1 MSSQATVALRASRFS
16 VVSDPPSVRPHLWP
30 VGDSRLQSVGAGP
43 QTASLLEGIEVTDPE
58 VGRFVAQ
65 IREFLRS
72 TEWPADRT
80 TRPGHLTAS
89 AFVLSHDGEE
99 FVLLFHRKL
108 QIWVEPG
115 GHADGDGN
123 LAAVA
128 LREATEETGIAGLS
142 VDPTP
147 LDVDIHEVR
156 PPAEDPHLHF
166 DVRFMVLAPA
176 SAELRGNVES
186 ESLRWVSWDELDGYE
201 PDPGLTR
208 LSALARSRYRAT
220 QSPS

>member
-1 MSSQATVALRASRFS
+1 VT
-16 VVSDPPSVRPHLWP
+16 DPPSAGGELWP
-30 VGDSRLQSVGAGP
+30 VGDSRLQAVTAGP
-43 QTASLLEGIEVTDPE
+43 ATTSLLKGIEATDPE

-65 IREFLRS
+65 ISEFLRN
-72 TEWPADRT
+72 TELPADRT

-89 AFVLSHDGEE
+89 AFVMSHDGEE

-128 LREATEETGIAGLS
+128 LREATEETGLDGLS
-142 VDPTP
+142 IDPNP

-156 PPAEDPHLHF
+156 PPAEDPHVHF
-166 DVRFMVLAPA
+166 DVRFLVVAPA
-176 SAELRGNVES
+176 AAELRGNIES
-186 ESLRWVSWDELDGYE
+186 ELLRWVSWDELAGYA
-201 PDPGLTR
+201 PDPGLIR
-208 LSALARSRYRAT
+208 LAALARGRYRASRSST
-220 QSPS
+220 